1 MKTKTENLIICSKK
15 GLIEE
20 FTHTY
25 QVRED
30 NAGNLYFLI
39 YQENLETSVWL
50 GLCSCVA
57 PEDIKICIRDLDFWQ
72 TWEGL
77 VNIYDLPEDF
87 LDSLTTVQETRVEPF
102 GLVRVTFWGSMGAAA
117 RQAFEHLD
125 VDYFGGKNYAPEY
138 ALPILDS
145 YFKYPER
152 AKSSAL
158 VFSPYFDR
166 KIRKLYY
173 SGGRLFSYNT
183 LIAKIDCKG
192 RCLFLNARKYSQT
205 TSRIQN
211 ELVTR
216 AESLRFDI
224 YYCPTE
230 RTLDNL

>member
-15 GLIEE
+15 GLPEK

-25 QVRED
+25 QVKED

-57 PEDIKICIRDLDFWQ
+57 PEDIRTCIRDIALWK

-77 VNIYDLPEDF
+77 VNIYDLPENF
-87 LDSLTTVQETRVEPF
+87 LNGLTTVQETRIEHF
-102 GLVRVTFWGSMGAAA
+102 G
-117 RQAFEHLD
+117 H
-125 VDYFGGKNYAPEY
+125 
-138 ALPILDS
+138 
-145 YFKYPER
+145 
-152 AKSSAL
+152 
-158 VFSPYFDR
+158 

-173 SGGRLFSYNT
+173 REGELFSYDT
-183 LIAKIDCKG
+183 LIAKIDCKS

-211 ELVTR
+211 ELVSM
-216 AESLRFDI
+216 AESRRFDI

-230 RTLDNL
+230 TILGHL